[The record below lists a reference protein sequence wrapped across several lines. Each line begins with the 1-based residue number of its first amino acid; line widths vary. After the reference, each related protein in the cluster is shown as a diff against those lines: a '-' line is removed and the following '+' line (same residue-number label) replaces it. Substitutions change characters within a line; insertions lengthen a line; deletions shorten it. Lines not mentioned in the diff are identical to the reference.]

1 MKKRDVKIRGNSGF
15 TLIEILLVV
24 VIIGILAAL
33 AAPRLGGR
41 VQEAQI
47 NAAKSDVQA
56 IGTALKLY
64 ELDNGQFPASL
75 QALVSKPGGAN
86 NWRGPYF
93 EKNSVPLD
101 PWKNPY
107 QYSHPG
113 QQNSHSYDLK
123 SLGPDGVDSGDDIA
137 NWETNSGQS

>member
-1 MKKRDVKIRGNSGF
+1 MNSRKYKIRGNSGF

-56 IGTALKLY
+56 IGTSLKLY
-64 ELDNGQFPASL
+64 ELDNGNFPANL

-93 EKNSVPLD
+93 EKNAVPVD

-107 QYSHPG
+107 QYSFPG

-123 SLGPDGVDSGDDIA
+123 SLGPDGVDSTDDVT
-137 NWETNSGQS
+137 NWDTKTGQS